1 MTQSHGQPALD
12 LLPPVTAPTVLRLD
26 ADAVIDAAGVACSPG
41 SLLLALAPAP
51 QAAFGPLR
59 RAQIRVLA
67 AGPRLMVDAR
77 SKALGHPADLPHQRV
92 RGILTPAYV
101 NAHTHLDL
109 THIGPTPHDPKLGFA
124 PFVKLVV
131 FNRRQDDEG
140 IAASVRRGVELSL
153 AGGVVAIG
161 DICGQTRSGPTA
173 AAWRAMAACPVLGVG
188 YLEYFGMGKGEL
200 SAIDNMTKVFDTLH
214 QDGSLAAHLPVRV
227 GLQPHAP
234 YSVSLRGYDFA
245 SNLAKQFDLPLAT
258 HLAETPEER
267 QFIARGDGPKRKM
280 FEDLGIWDDS
290 ALEFI
295 GRGKTPVAH
304 LAEHLSRRPMLAVHL
319 NDLSDA
325 DIATLALSGATAA
338 YCPRSSEYF
347 GNHDHFGP
355 HRYRDLLAAG
365 VPVALGTDSVINLPP
380 DAGNDT
386 CGMST
391 LDEARRLFAR
401 DQTSPRTLLAMI
413 TTSGARALGLNPKAF
428 TFADDAPLAGLVAI
442 ASDAAHAGSSG
453 HAGHAPHDGAIQD
466 PARQVMSGHARP
478 RLLMLGT

>member
-1 MTQSHGQPALD
+1 MTHPHGQPALD
-12 LLPPVTAPTVLRLD
+12 LLAPITAPTTMRLD
-26 ADAVIDAAGVACSPG
+26 ADAVVDASGVACTPG
-41 SLLLALAPAP
+41 SLLLLLSPAP
-51 QAAFGPLR
+51 HETFGRFR
-59 RAQIRVLA
+59 RARIRVLA
-67 AGPRLMVDAR
+67 AGPRAMVDAR
-77 SKALGHPADLPHQRV
+77 AKALGVPADVPHHRV

-140 IAASVRRGVELSL
+140 IAASVQRGVQLSL

-161 DICGQTRSGPTA
+161 DICGQTRAGPTA
-173 AAWRAMAACPVLGVG
+173 AAWRALAACPVLGVG

-200 SAIDNMTKVFDTLH
+200 SAIDNMTRVFEQLNAE
-214 QDGSLAAHLPVRV
+214 GSLGPHMSVRV
-227 GLQPHAP
+227 GIQPHAP

-245 SNLAKQFDLPLAT
+245 ATLAQKFDLPLAT

-267 QFIARGDGPKRKM
+267 QFIARGDGPKRTM

-304 LAEHLSRRPMLAVHL
+304 LAEHLSRRPTLAVHL

-365 VPVALGTDSVINLPP
+365 VPVALGTDSVINLPRE
-380 DAGNDT
+380 AGDDV

-401 DQTSPRTLLAMI
+401 DQTNPRTLLGMI
-413 TTSGARALGLNPKAF
+413 TTGGARALGLDPKAF

-442 ASDAAHAGSSG
+442 ASDNTSDG
-453 HAGHAPHDGAIQD
+453 HVNELHVND
-466 PARQVMSGHARP
+466 PARAIMSSHARP
-478 RLLMLGT
+478 RLIVLGV

>member
-1 MTQSHGQPALD
+1 MSQPQGQPTLD
-12 LLPPVTAPTVLRLD
+12 LLPSVTRPSVLRLD
-26 ADAVIDAAGVACSPG
+26 ADALIDAAGVDCSPG
-41 SLLLALAPAP
+41 SLLLALQPAVE
-51 QAAFGPLR
+51 AAFGSFR
-59 RAQIRVLA
+59 RARMRVLA

-77 SKALGHPADLPHQRV
+77 AKGLGHPTDLPHRRV
-92 RGILTPAYV
+92 HGILTPAFV

-131 FNRRQDDEG
+131 FNRRQDEEG

-200 SAIDNMTKVFDTLH
+200 SAIDNMTRVFETLH
-214 QDGSLAAHLPVRV
+214 QEGSLAADLPVRV

-245 SNLAKQFDLPLAT
+245 YRMAEQFGLPLAT

-267 QFIARGDGPKRKM
+267 QFIAHGDGPKRKM

-304 LAEHLSRRPMLAVHL
+304 LADHLSRRPMLAVHL

-325 DIATLALSGATAA
+325 DIATLALSSATAA

-380 DAGNDT
+380 GAGTDA

-391 LDEARRLFAR
+391 LDEARRLFVR
-401 DQTSPRTLLAMI
+401 DRADPRALLAMI

-428 TFADDAPLAGLVAI
+428 TFADDAPLAGLVSI
-442 ASDAAHAGSSG
+442 ATDGTHAGSSV
-453 HAGHAPHDGAIQD
+453 HAAHAHHDGPLQD
-466 PARQVMSGHARP
+466 PARHVMSGHARP
-478 RLLMLGT
+478 RLIMLGV